1 MIMALPLA
9 REKLDVPRSAKR
21 ASRLQRRE
29 AWEGRLFALP
39 FILGFLIWW
48 AYPLGYSIYLVFHA
62 WDLLS
67 PPEFVGLA
75 NIQELFGDQQVGTSL
90 YNSAYYTFIGVPLQL
105 IVALLLALALNVKL
119 RGLAFYRTLL
129 YLPAMTPIVAS
140 AVVWMQILH
149 PEFGI
154 LNQFLGW
161 FGIEPVNWL
170 FEPAAA
176 KPAFIL
182 MTLWAVGPQM
192 IIFLAGLQGVPT
204 SLYEAAAIDG
214 ANTWQRFL
222 SITVP
227 MISSVIFFNLVVGII
242 ASFQVFTT
250 AFIMTQGGPQNATLF
265 VVLYLY
271 RNGFQYFK
279 MGYASAI
286 AWMLFVI
293 IVFFTIVQ
301 FRLANRWVYEEGTK

>member
-1 MIMALPLA
+1 MALSISK
-9 REKLDVPRSAKR
+9 EKLSVPKQAKR
-21 ASRLQRRE
+21 ISRLKRTE

-48 AYPLGYSIYLVFHA
+48 AYPLGYSIYLVFHS

-75 NIQELFGDQQVGTSL
+75 NLQELWVDEQVSLSL
-90 YNSAYYTFIGVPLQL
+90 YNSAYFTFVGVPLQL
-105 IVALLLALALNVKL
+105 LLALLFALALNTKI
-119 RGLAFYRTLL
+119 RGLPFYRTLL

-154 LNQFLGW
+154 LNHFLGKL
-161 FGIEPVNWL
+161 GIDPINWL

-182 MTLWAVGPQM
+182 MTLWVVGPQM
-192 IIFLAGLQGVPT
+192 VIFLAGLQGVPT
-204 SLYEAAAIDG
+204 NLYEAAEIDG
-214 ANTWQRFL
+214 ANNRQQFFN
-222 SITVP
+222 ITLP

-286 AWMLFVI
+286 AWMLFAI
-293 IVFFTIVQ
+293 IVFFTVVQ
-301 FRLANRWVYEEGTK
+301 FRLANRWVYEEGGSK